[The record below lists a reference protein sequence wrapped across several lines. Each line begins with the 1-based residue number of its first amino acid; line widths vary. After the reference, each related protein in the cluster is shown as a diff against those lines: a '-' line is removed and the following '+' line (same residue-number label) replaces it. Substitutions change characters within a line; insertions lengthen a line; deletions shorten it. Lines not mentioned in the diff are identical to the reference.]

1 MINYSEKTF
10 IKSSP
15 VVEKG
20 SENAKSKTK
29 KTTKNVEEE
38 CCEKASK
45 IKSGFQIKMEERR
58 NKKKWK
64 ETNKSKSRG
73 IHLANTS
80 KLMLRNVIV
89 RYKPA

>member
-1 MINYSEKTF
+1 MLNPKRKTQRRML
-10 IKSSP
+10 K
-15 VVEKG
+15 
-20 SENAKSKTK
+20 
-29 KTTKNVEEE
+29 KNVVRRQAKLRVVFKSRWKKEET
-38 CCEKASK
+38 
-45 IKSGFQIKMEERR
+45 
-58 NKKKWK
+58 KKWK

>member
-58 NKKKWK
+58 NKKM
-64 ETNKSKSRG
+64 EGN
-73 IHLANTS
+73 
-80 KLMLRNVIV
+80 
-89 RYKPA
+89 